1 MGKDKIKVSIIID
14 KKALIDKAFMESET
28 PEEFNEVR
36 LIIDDSDEFVRD
48 ATELDDEKKR
58 KSHNDSFSA
67 LGLDILLCKYNQT
80 KMAQR
85 FDAMAADEGKAKKN
99 VLEQYE
105 QLKKKLGEDNP
116 IVKGLGDFIKK
127 SRKEVSN
134 VC

>member
-1 MGKDKIKVSIIID
+1 MLKDKIKVSIIID

-85 FDAMAADEGKAKKN
+85 FDAMAADEEKAKKN

-116 IVKGLGDFIKK
+116 IVKGLGDFIKF
-127 SRKEVSN
+127 KEGGE
-134 VC
+134 